1 MEFDGSSPDLTEMEQ
16 PGTESENP
24 PHMASGAPVQAP
36 AFPGELNSSTEP
48 GIIPFLID
56 TAVGDTIW
64 QTKYLAFSLSGDCES
79 NCRHNT
85 TKYVLFFF
93 FNFIFSL
100 SVQNLPWSSLLVSM
114 VAKNGNRNAS
124 SLELSKMKQVEEVM
138 KQQKKH
144 S

>member
-1 MEFDGSSPDLTEMEQ
+1 MEFDGSPPDLTEMEQ

-48 GIIPFLID
+48 GIIPFRID

-93 FNFIFSL
+93 FILFFPFLFRICL
-100 SVQNLPWSSLLVSM
+100 GAV
-114 VAKNGNRNAS
+114 
-124 SLELSKMKQVEEVM
+124 
-138 KQQKKH
+138 
-144 S
+144 